1 LLQSTGSLE
10 AALTEYRKTISLK
23 PDLAEAHLSFGQ
35 ALGDAGRLDAAIAEF
50 REVLR
55 LKPGHAEA
63 QQNLETA
70 ETIKRGARQ

>member
-1 LLQSTGSLE
+1 LLQATGAAVE
-10 AALTEYRKTISLK
+10 ALAEYRKTIALK

-63 QQNLETA
+63 QRNLEMA
-70 ETIKRGARQ
+70 LAMKRGGRP